1 MSVISS
7 DACARTHTYTHTHT
21 HTHTHTQDTH
31 PEDGMIAQYIQAL
44 EQQKAAH
51 TQFAY
56 PSDYYNVIPTP
67 YAAVQHAPH
76 AVRQYVFRPY

>member
-7 DACARTHTYTHTHT
+7 DVCSALRKPLPS
-21 HTHTHTQDTH
+21 THTHTQDTH

-56 PSDYYNVIPTP
+56 PSDYYNVIPAP